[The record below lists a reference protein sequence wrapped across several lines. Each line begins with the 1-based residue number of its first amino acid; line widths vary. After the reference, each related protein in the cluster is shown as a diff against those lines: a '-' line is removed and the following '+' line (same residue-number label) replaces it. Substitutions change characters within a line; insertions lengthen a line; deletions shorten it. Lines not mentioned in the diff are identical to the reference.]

1 MEGLFPICVEV
12 EAEVVNPYTFRALSD
27 ASVYGFVQEIDT
39 GNSVLPNYPDLRS
52 DSGQYA
58 MIETVPAGS
67 SIQRYQ
73 FVAAVAQDPKKG
85 QIPNLK
91 FTKTQGVA
99 NRGMFQPQVCEIHPR
114 ARGCDDDELKQLGIL
129 L

>member
-1 MEGLFPICVEV
+1 MKGLFPICVEV

-27 ASVYGFVQEIDT
+27 ASVYDT
-39 GNSVLPNYPDLRS
+39 GNSVLPKYPDLRS

-85 QIPNLK
+85 PIPKLK
-91 FTKTQGVA
+91 FTKTKGVA
-99 NRGMFQPQVCEIHPR
+99 YPGGGKFKPLGVCEIDPR
-114 ARGCDDDELKQLGIL
+114 AEGCDEEDEIGDGDV
-129 L
+129 